1 MIGRLTI
8 IAAAA
13 AFVLS
18 LAGCQRGPDAA
29 NQASSNGAQLTQISA
44 PQGDWTQVVSETPE
58 GGFRMGNPDAP
69 VKLVEY
75 ASLTCPYCG
84 RFAAEGV
91 PTLRDRYVR
100 RGQVSWEFRT
110 FLNHPTDPGISL
122 LLHCRGAAPFFQ
134 LAEQIYATQTQ
145 WVSRVE
151 ALPQAQLQ
159 QIQSLPPS
167 AAAAA
172 FVRAAGLD
180 AFFRQHGMPQ
190 SRIDSCLAD
199 PAGMAKLMAINARGQ
214 SDGIGGTPNFL
225 INGQY
230 VSGASSWSELE
241 PRLSAAI
248 Q

>member
-1 MIGRLTI
+1 MMRRLTI

-13 AFVLS
+13 SVALS
-18 LAGCQRGPDAA
+18 IAGCQRGSDAD
-29 NQASSNGAQLTQISA
+29 NQASSNSAQLKQIAA

-91 PTLRDRYVR
+91 PMLRERYVR
-100 RGQVSWEFRT
+100 SGQVSWEFRT
-110 FLNHPTDPGISL
+110 YLNHPTDPGVSL

-134 LAEQIYATQTQ
+134 LAEQIYATQDQ
-145 WVSRVE
+145 WVARVQ
-151 ALPQAQLQ
+151 ALPQPQLQ

-172 FVRAAGLD
+172 LMSAAGLD

-199 PAGMAKLMAINARGQ
+199 PAGMAKLTAINARGD
-214 SDGIGGTPNFL
+214 SEGIGGTPSFL

-241 PRLSAAI
+241 PHLSAVI